1 MSKLVVDASVAAKWL
16 VSEPLSDRALAVLGG
31 SDELSTGGISCER
44 SEFQMLF
51 RKHLLVEYAHD
62 LNSVL
67 GAKRL
72 DVFSGAILDPELPN
86 HVPHVADLD
95 GGILTPTVAA
105 SRKTRIGDLPVR
117 DQPVVLARLLGVP
130 GSTVIEHR
138 PDVLQRDGPG
148 RRHRLGRFGY
158 FNCVE
163 LIDGRLHRALVQ
175 LRDFQPW
182 QT

>member
-1 MSKLVVDASVAAKWL
+1 
-16 VSEPLSDRALAVLGG
+16 
-31 SDELSTGGISCER
+31 
-44 SEFQMLF
+44 
-51 RKHLLVEYAHD
+51 
-62 LNSVL
+62 
-67 GAKRL
+67 
-72 DVFSGAILDPELPN
+72 LDPELPN

-105 SRKTRIGDLPVR
+105 SRKTRIGDLTVR

-138 PDVLQRDGPG
+138 
-148 RRHRLGRFGY
+148 HRLGRFGY

-163 LIDGRLHRALVQ
+163 LIDGWLHRALVK